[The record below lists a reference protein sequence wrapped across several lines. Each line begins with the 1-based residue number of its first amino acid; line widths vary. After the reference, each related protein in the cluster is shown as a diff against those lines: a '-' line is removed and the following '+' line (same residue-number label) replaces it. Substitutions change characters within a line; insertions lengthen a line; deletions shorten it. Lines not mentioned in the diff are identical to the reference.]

1 MGQYSAKGT
10 YAGYDKNNTEREA
23 NDYYATP
30 PEEVENILDALD
42 IQKEGSLLDPCCGG
56 GHMIEGVLNW
66 SCDYNIN
73 ATDIKE
79 RPNQFIENHCN
90 QFDVHYGYGKEYD
103 FLSDEYPISNADI
116 VIMNPPFKVIAP
128 FIRHGLEIANKYL
141 IVFGRTQTI
150 ETKARYEEIF
160 KDCPPTYMYQYIDR
174 VACAKNGEFPV
185 AAGVQA
191 HAWFVWDK
199 EKLGQET
206 ILRWLWRVEKGK
218 IRREVDKNLK
228 I

>member
-10 YAGYDKNNTEREA
+10 YAGYDKNNKEREA

-42 IQKEGSLLDPCCGG
+42 IKNCKSLLDPCCGG
-56 GHMIEGVLNW
+56 GHMIEGVLDWNEMLA
-66 SCDYNIN
+66 IN
-73 ATDIKE
+73 GTDVKE
-79 RPNQFIENHCN
+79 RPNEFMDFHCTR
-90 QFDVHYGYGKEYD
+90 DVHYGYGKEYD
-103 FLSDEYPISNADI
+103 FLSDDYPIDNADI

-160 KDCPPTYMYQYIDR
+160 KNNPPTYMYQYIDR

-185 AAGVQA
+185 DAGVQA

-199 EKLGQET
+199 SKPNQET
-206 ILRWLWRVEKGK
+206 VLRWLWRSKDGHF
-218 IRREVDKNLK
+218 IREVDKNLK
-228 I
+228 V